1 MLRQKETLPLKSARE
16 AASPLEGEHGQ
27 YQALLESIGDAEIV
41 LLGEASHGT
50 HEFYQTRAEITRR
63 LIEERGFTAVAVEG
77 DWPDC
82 YRVNRYVR
90 GLGTDPDADAALGD
104 FQRFPLWMWRNT
116 VVKQFVQWLRQHN
129 KGLPYS
135 AQTGFY
141 GLDMYSLY
149 GSVAAVI
156 QYLQQVD
163 PEAADEAR
171 QRYACFDHVGEGGR
185 SYAYGLRFGSR
196 SACSEEVMDQVLA
209 LRQNREEYLMRDGL
223 VADEE
228 HFAAEQNARV
238 VQSAESY
245 YRNMFSYSVSTW
257 NLRDQHMMDTLRALK
272 EHLSRRGKPARI
284 VVWEH
289 NSHIGDARATEMGRR
304 GEHNVGQLTREAYG
318 EKAMLIGFTTYGGTV
333 TAASSWDG
341 PAEHKRVRPG
351 LEDSYET
358 VFHDFDLDRFF
369 LPLRGDAAQAL
380 VEPRLQRAIGVIYL
394 PDTERE
400 SHYFMTQLPRQFDGI
415 VHIDHTRALEPLDPT
430 SEWQLGEPE
439 TYPSGL

>member
-1 MLRQKETLPLKSARE
+1 MKPMKSYALLRQNRLSVWGVGTRISPRPRMMRSELCWTRTGRRSGKASRETTMLRQKETLPLKSARE

-171 QRYACFDHVGEGGR
+171 QRYACFDH
-185 SYAYGLRFGSR
+185 
-196 SACSEEVMDQVLA
+196 
-209 LRQNREEYLMRDGL
+209 
-223 VADEE
+223 
-228 HFAAEQNARV
+228 
-238 VQSAESY
+238 
-245 YRNMFSYSVSTW
+245 
-257 NLRDQHMMDTLRALK
+257 
-272 EHLSRRGKPARI
+272 
-284 VVWEH
+284 
-289 NSHIGDARATEMGRR
+289 
-304 GEHNVGQLTREAYG
+304 
-318 EKAMLIGFTTYGGTV
+318 
-333 TAASSWDG
+333 
-341 PAEHKRVRPG
+341 
-351 LEDSYET
+351 
-358 VFHDFDLDRFF
+358 
-369 LPLRGDAAQAL
+369 
-380 VEPRLQRAIGVIYL
+380 
-394 PDTERE
+394 
-400 SHYFMTQLPRQFDGI
+400 
-415 VHIDHTRALEPLDPT
+415 
-430 SEWQLGEPE
+430 
-439 TYPSGL
+439 